1 MPRTAPIV
9 GDPISPDEVELD
21 RLERQVVAGHHALA
35 QRCALVARMV
45 AAGVSQAHIT
55 RRLNR
60 VREQG
65 GIEPVTVHA
74 VSAILRR
81 EAAKSEA
88 LTHLP

>member
-1 MPRTAPIV
+1 MPRTAPPV
-9 GDPISPDEVELD
+9 GDPLSPDEVDLD
-21 RLERQVVAGHHALA
+21 RLERMVVAGHHALA
-35 QRCALVARMV
+35 ARCTLVARMV

-65 GIEPVTVHA
+65 GADLVTVHA

-81 EAAKSEA
+81 EAAKNPPE
-88 LTHLP
+88 